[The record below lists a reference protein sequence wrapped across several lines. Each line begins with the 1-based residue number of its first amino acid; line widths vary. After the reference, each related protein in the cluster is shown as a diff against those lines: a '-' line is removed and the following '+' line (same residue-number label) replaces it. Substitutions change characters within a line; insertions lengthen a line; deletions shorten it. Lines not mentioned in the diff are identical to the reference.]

1 MEINARNV
9 RQWARLGPR
18 GFFGQAILSIAED
31 HNDLIVMSA
40 DLGSSSGLE
49 RFRISYPEKFL
60 NTGIAEQNLIGVAA
74 GLAKEGHNVFATSFS
89 PFIAMRA
96 SDQVR
101 MNLGYMNLNI
111 KAVAIGSGIG
121 MGFLG
126 NSHFGIEDAA
136 VIRSIP
142 NVTIVS
148 PADCAEVL
156 QTVRAAAAFKGPMYI
171 RLTGITN
178 CPVVYSEEYDFE
190 IGKAITL
197 RDGGSMTII
206 ATGSMVA
213 EALKTADVLQG
224 VGVKASVIN
233 MHTIKPLD
241 SNAVNQAVETSNA
254 IVTLEEHSVIGG
266 LGSAVAEYL
275 APKKDKVPQ
284 MLLGLP
290 DAYIKTGDYE
300 YMLKDQGLTAE
311 VISTKIV
318 QFLQENS

>member
-18 GFFGQAILSIAED
+18 GFFGQAILSVAEK

-101 MNLGYMNLNI
+101 MNMGYMNLNI

-142 NVTIVS
+142 NVTVVA

-156 QTVRAAAAFKGPMYI
+156 QTVRAAATFKGPMYI

-178 CPVVYSEEYDFE
+178 CPIVYSEEYDFE

-197 RDGGSMTII
+197 RDGGTITII

-213 EALKTADVLQG
+213 EALKTADLLQELG
-224 VGVKASVIN
+224 ITASVVN

-241 SNAVNQAVETSNA
+241 GNAVDQAVETSNA
-254 IVTLEEHSVIGG
+254 IFTLEEHSIIGG

-275 APKKDKVPQ
+275 APKKNKVPQ

-290 DAYIKTGDYE
+290 DAYIKTGSYD

-311 VISTKIV
+311 TISEKIMK
-318 QFLQENS
+318 FLQENS